1 MVDNENTALI
11 HPTAVISKKAKLG
24 QGVEVGPYT
33 VIDGV
38 VSVGE
43 GTVIGAHCVIIGN
56 TAIGKNCRIYTGA
69 VVGAPPQDLKYKG
82 ERSFLIIGDN
92 NTIREYSTINPGT
105 GDGGS
110 TIIGDNN
117 LFMANAHIA
126 HDCVIGNQ
134 CVLVNA
140 ATLAGHVAVEDK
152 VLISGLTAVHQFVR
166 IGKLAIVGGCTKV
179 VQDIPPFSTCD
190 GHPARIYGLN
200 LIGLKRNNIP
210 RDTID
215 RLKHAYKVIFRS
227 GMTIKNALNQIEQ
240 EGQSDKEVAHLIDF
254 LKQKSSRGVS
264 RFNRSARSENE
275 DPGI

>member
-1 MVDNENTALI
+1 MADIYNTALV
-11 HPTAVISKKAKLG
+11 HPTAVISKKAGLG
-24 QGVEVGPYT
+24 KGVEVGPYT
-33 VIDGV
+33 VIDGN
-38 VSVGE
+38 VSIGE

-56 TAIGKNCRIYTGA
+56 TSVGKNCRIYTGA

-82 ERSFLIIGDN
+82 EKSFLVIGDN
-92 NTIREYSTINPGT
+92 NTIREYATINPGT
-105 GDGGS
+105 GDGGR

-117 LFMANAHIA
+117 LFMANAHVA

-140 ATLAGHVAVEDK
+140 ATLAGHVVIEDK

-166 IGKLAIVGGCTKV
+166 VGKLAIVGGCTKV

-227 GMTIKNALNQIEQ
+227 GLTIKNALSKMEQ
-240 EGQSDKEVAHLIDF
+240 EDLSDKEVAHLVDF
-254 LKQKSSRGVS
+254 LKRKSSRGVS
-264 RFNRSARSENE
+264 RFHHSDRFESE